1 MESET
6 LDTGHLFDDVDADE
20 IGGGHLFDGH
30 DEVSKQVPDD
40 LLHRDVIVYEGMA
53 PWVTC
58 HGSTTVPKYLDA
70 DGRVLDPATVS
81 DVVRASGFVPSI
93 TSGGVL
99 YTADVHK
106 VYVAWSDAPRR
117 TAS

>member
-1 MESET
+1 MEGET

-20 IGGGHLFDGH
+20 IGGGHLFDEF
-30 DEVSKQVPDD
+30 DDVKRQASDD
-40 LLHRDVIVYEGMA
+40 LLHRDVIVYEGMT

-58 HGSTTVPKYLDA
+58 HGSTTIPKYLDA

-81 DVVRASGFVPSI
+81 NVVRAVVLCRPSPVAESRI
-93 TSGGVL
+93 LRMFTRF
-99 YTADVHK
+99 T
-106 VYVAWSDAPRR
+106 VAWSDALRR